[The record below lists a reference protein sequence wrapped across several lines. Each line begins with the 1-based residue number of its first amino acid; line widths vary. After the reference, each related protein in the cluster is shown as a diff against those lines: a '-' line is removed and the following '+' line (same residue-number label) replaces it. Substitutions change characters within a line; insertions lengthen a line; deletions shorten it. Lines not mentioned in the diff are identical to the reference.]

1 MTRPQACGIPA
12 SVRRFAASILW
23 LFVLGCGARS
33 GLEVDPRDGGGID
46 ANLPDAGPPEC
57 ERDDDCDD
65 AISCTANT
73 CEAFRCVTRPR
84 DSECDDG
91 QFCTGPGRCDPAVG
105 CVFETDPCDD
115 GIACT
120 ESLCFERGRRCEA
133 VPQNDLCPV
142 SFRCDVDEGCLA
154 RALVHDLDGVLWE
167 VDLPGGRTERIAQ
180 TGLGLTDLAL
190 TPEGRLFALAS
201 GLGESSLVEIDET
214 DGTSRRVAFLGIS
227 AVGLDVLADGQLV
240 AAGEGAVFVIN
251 PETGRI
257 RSLARFPEPFV
268 ASGDIAFVRGRMLV
282 TGTEAPF
289 SEVPDVL
296 FEVPPEGGV
305 LTAVGSAGVPCIWGL
320 APFGDTLYGFDCDG
334 RLLDIDPDSGLARI
348 LLDVGPQRWG
358 GAAAR

>member
-1 MTRPQACGIPA
+1 M
-12 SVRRFAASILW
+12 RRSAASIVIL
-23 LFVLGCGARS
+23 LLGVGCGARS
-33 GLEVDPRDGGGID
+33 GLEIDPRDGGGID
-46 ANLPDAGPPEC
+46 ATVPDAGPPEC

-65 AISCTANT
+65 AIPCTANT
-73 CEAFRCVTRPR
+73 CEGQRCVTRPR

-91 QFCTGPGRCDPAVG
+91 QFCTGPGRCDPLLG

-115 GIACT
+115 GVDCT
-120 ESLCFERGRRCEA
+120 ESMCFERARRCEPI
-133 VPQNDLCPV
+133 PQNELCPV

-167 VDLPGGRTERIAQ
+167 VDLPGGRAERIAQ

-190 TPEGRLFALAS
+190 TPDGQLFALAS
-201 GLGESSLVEIDET
+201 GISESSLVQIDES
-214 DGTSRRVAFLGIS
+214 DGTSRRVGFLGVS
-227 AVGLDVLADGQLV
+227 AVGLDVLGDGQLV
-240 AAGEGAVFVIN
+240 AAGEDRVFTVD
-251 PETGRI
+251 PETGRS
-257 RSLARFPEPFV
+257 RTFARFPAPFV
-268 ASGDIAFVRGRMLV
+268 ASGDIAFVRERMLV
-282 TGTEAPF
+282 TGTTAPF

-296 FEVPPEGGV
+296 FEVPPDGGELV
-305 LTAVGSAGVPCIWGL
+305 EVGSVGVPCVWGL